1 MSAVPDEPQAAA
13 PVRPVAEVLVAAAVV
28 GGLAGA
34 AVGAIDGLWSWR
46 ALAQF
51 TPGLARLRV
60 LAYLAT
66 SYAIAGILVS
76 VGLGA
81 IALFYSRVTR
91 LGTLVRHAARE
102 HARRPGPRAIPRT
115 RWSACRWSLSFVR
128 SLATVALAVGFPRL
142 VHGLFGRKNFALVVA
157 VAMVGAVVLTGAAL
171 ALAIAVRPRARG
183 RAAAAG
189 PGPAR
194 PALSSVWT
202 PAVALAAMVAIGA
215 AVIIVRTWSVTRLL
229 PLRLPA
235 IALARWCWRCRWAP
249 VGARLATRWAALPP
263 RWRRSAPALVPLAAF
278 LVAALAGNRPG
289 VIKAA
294 VAYSG
299 AGDPL
304 TRAVEAR
311 RRSRSRRPLAVVRR
325 RRLRRRRRPRPPRR
339 QRHPRRRRRSELR
352 RRRRQEPARRRRPG
366 FVPLPPGVPADANI
380 VLITIDT
387 LRADHLSSYGYPR
400 PTTPTLDAIAAGR
413 HPLRR
418 RLGPRAVDPLL
429 DAGDPHR
436 PAAARRLLRHLVA
449 GWPGLLPRATTIAE
463 ALRDRGFA
471 TGAFTNYWYFDR
483 SRRMDQGFDVYD
495 NDNARLHQ
503 GADPA
508 HTRGSSSRQQTDKAL
523 GFVAAHASQ
532 RFFLWV
538 HYYDPHHEYEPHP
551 EVPSFGGG
559 EVDRY
564 DQEIRFTDLHIGRL
578 FDDLKARGLWDK
590 TVIVVTGD
598 HGEGFGEHGVLQ
610 HGYHLYARADQGA
623 ADRPRPRPAA
633 AGVDHRGRP
642 RRHLADLGQPGRRRR
657 HARDDGRSLVPLLAG
672 APDDPDRVVFQQ
684 LSYEGNHE
692 MRGAATADCH
702 VLYNVSPHT
711 SWEVYRLADDPTE
724 THDRADAPGRCAA
737 VRASFERWYDSAQI
751 PPGAAAAL
759 LPDRPAIA
767 RRSTS
772 ISARA
777 VRLLAVDAPA
787 EVHPGQSF
795 DHLDLRGP
803 RPADRRLE
811 GVRPRRGPG
820 RRPVHRRS
828 RAGAA
833 VRVVAPRPVHPLHRR
848 RQRAAQRAGGRL
860 RHVDRPVAQ
869 GGAPAGARAGPG
881 RRRRQ
886 PGQGRDHP
894 GGAMTM
900 PAWMRATFW

>member
-1 MSAVPDEPQAAA
+1 MSTPTRPDAAA
-13 PVRPVAEVLVAAAVV
+13 PAAAPRSVAEAVV
-28 GGLAGA
+28 AGALTAGLAGA
-34 AVGAIDGLWSWR
+34 ATGAIDALWSWR
-46 ALAQF
+46 AAAQF
-51 TPGLARLRV
+51 APGFLERVREVVYLAASYGLAGALAGAALATIVVGYARGTLLGRLWRHAFAQHAAARAHGHPHAVVGLSLV
-60 LAYLAT
+60 LAYAPIAT
-66 SYAIAGILVS
+66 GALLV
-76 VGLGA
+76 V
-81 IALFYSRVTR
+81 
-91 LGTLVRHAARE
+91 
-102 HARRPGPRAIPRT
+102 
-115 RWSACRWSLSFVR
+115 
-128 SLATVALAVGFPRL
+128 FPRL
-142 VHGLFGRKNFALVVA
+142 VHGLHTRKNFALVVA
-157 VAMVGAVVLTGAAL
+157 VAMAAGVLTLAAAL
-171 ALAIAVRPRARG
+171 ALAIACARAIEAGLRRLARG
-183 RAAAAG
+183 RLG
-189 PGPAR
+189 
-194 PALSSVWT
+194 PALSWVWT
-202 PAVALAAMVAIGA
+202 PAVALAAMAAIGA

-229 PLRLPA
+229 PLRPPA
-235 IALARWCWRCRWAP
+235 IALVALVLAVP
-249 VGARLATRWAALPP
+249 LGAVGARLAARWTALRP

-299 AGDPL
+299 VGDPL
-304 TRAVEAR
+304 TRAWKRLVDRDRDGHSPWFGGGDCDDGDAHVHPGA
-311 RRSRSRRPLAVVRR
+311 SDIPDDGVDQNCVAGDAKSQPAAVD
-325 RRLRRRRRPRPPRR
+325 
-339 QRHPRRRRRSELR
+339 
-352 RRRRQEPARRRRPG
+352 PG

-387 LRADHLSSYGYPR
+387 LRADHVSSYGYRR
-400 PTTPTLDAIAAGR
+400 PTTPALDAVAAAGTR
-413 HPLRR
+413 F
-418 RLGPRAVDPLL
+418 
-429 DAGDPHR
+429 
-436 PAAARRLLRHLVA
+436 AAAWAHAPSTRYSMPAILTGRLPLDVYYDHGVA
-449 GWPGLLPRATTIAE
+449 GWPGILPRATTLAE
-463 ALRDRGFA
+463 VLHDRGFA

-538 HYYDPHHEYEPHP
+538 HYYDPHHEYEPHS

-564 DQEIRFTDLHIGRL
+564 DQEIRFTDLHIARL

-610 HGYHLYARADQGA
+610 HGYHLYAPQTKVPLIVRVPGLPPRVSTTAVGHVDILPTLANLAGA
-623 ADRPRPRPAA
+623 AATPEMM
-633 AGVDHRGRP
+633 
-642 RRHLADLGQPGRRRR
+642 
-657 HARDDGRSLVPLLAG
+657 GRSLLPLLAG

-724 THDRADAPGRCAA
+724 THDRADAPGRCAR

-767 RRSTS
+767 
-772 ISARA
+772 APLDVDLGPA

-795 DHLDLRGP
+795 PITWTFEARGRLTGGWKVFVHVEGPGAGRFTVDHAP
-803 RPADRRLE
+803 ARPFE
-811 GVRPRRGPG
+811 WWRRGQYIRYTVDASVPPSAPAG
-820 RRPVHRRS
+820 DYAMWIGLWRKAARQPV
-828 RAGAA
+828 RAPAGVAVVDNRVKVA
-833 VRVVAPRPVHPLHRR
+833 TVRVVR
-848 RQRAAQRAGGRL
+848 
-860 RHVDRPVAQ
+860 
-869 GGAPAGARAGPG
+869 
-881 RRRRQ
+881 
-886 PGQGRDHP
+886 
-894 GGAMTM
+894 
-900 PAWMRATFW
+900 